1 MFHEE
6 FQTLLEHYN
15 LCNGKLTIL
24 GDINFHFDNMKSP
37 DTRRMCNAMANF
49 SLSQLVSQ
57 TTHIDG
63 HILDWVIV
71 RDSDKLV
78 NSVHVTDRISSDH
91 FPIVF
96 SLDISKPERCKKSVV
111 RRKLSSIDPISFA
124 SEASSR
130 LLNRPIGVDSLSH
143 YNDTLKELLDEHAPP
158 SKRIVPDRPFA
169 PWYGPEILEA
179 KRARRRAERRKNKT
193 NLTVDQQNYENEV
206 KKVNRLVSS
215 KKNAYFSSTV
225 INANGSKDLFTVLNG
240 LLGSN
245 SNSPLPT
252 SYDMSELPNTFSSF
266 FTSKIQKLRQKL
278 DASPFQECQPDPKF
292 TGAPFESFSP
302 VSQTDIEKVIKEM
315 SLKSCELDPI
325 PASVFAQCFPH
336 LLPFITD
343 IVNTSLTTGVFP
355 TDLKQAIV
363 RPLLKKH
370 NLDQNNLS
378 NYRPVSNIS
387 FMSKLIEKVVLLQLN
402 DHLLSNELYDSY
414 QSAYRASRSTETAL
428 IRIINDLLLASDS
441 GQVSLLT
448 LLDLSAAFDT
458 IDHSILLTRLHDSF
472 GISKTVLSWFQS
484 YLSGRTQ
491 TVSVNGI
498 LSSPATL
505 DCGVPQGSVLGPV
518 LFSLYTTPL
527 ADIISNHSI
536 NHHFYA
542 DDTQLYTSD
551 TPENIDSLFRIIS
564 DCFTDIQNWMTK
576 NKLQLNGGK
585 TEAML
590 VGTNNKLSKIESQSF
605 QLGDNTIPL
614 ASSVKNLGVSIDNTL
629 SMQSF
634 VSSTAQ
640 SCFYQLRRI
649 SSIRKYLTVQ
659 ATTKLVVC
667 LILSRLDYCN
677 SLLFGVPSSTTQSL
691 QRIQNSAV
699 RLVLKKKKCVHIT
712 PLLSSLHWL
721 PVSQRIK
728 FKFLVLIFKAVNNLA
743 PSYLSDLLGHY
754 TPPRSLRSSSD
765 PSLLTI
771 PPRLRLSSI
780 ESRSF
785 SVAGPSFWNKLP
797 SSIRSA
803 PSLSAFKSNLK
814 THLFPK

>member
-1 MFHEE
+1 M
-6 FQTLLEHYN
+6 
-15 LCNGKLTIL
+15 
-24 GDINFHFDNMKSP
+24 
-37 DTRRMCNAMANF
+37 
-49 SLSQLVSQ
+49 SQ
-57 TTHIDG
+57 
-63 HILDWVIV
+63 
-71 RDSDKLV
+71 
-78 NSVHVTDRISSDH
+78 
-91 FPIVF
+91 
-96 SLDISKPERCKKSVV
+96 
-111 RRKLSSIDPISFA
+111 
-124 SEASSR
+124 
-130 LLNRPIGVDSLSH
+130 
-143 YNDTLKELLDEHAPP
+143 
-158 SKRIVPDRPFA
+158 
-169 PWYGPEILEA
+169 
-179 KRARRRAERRKNKT
+179 
-193 NLTVDQQNYENEV
+193 
-206 KKVNRLVSS
+206 
-215 KKNAYFSSTV
+215 
-225 INANGSKDLFTVLNG
+225 
-240 LLGSN
+240 
-245 SNSPLPT
+245 
-252 SYDMSELPNTFSSF
+252 LPNTFSSF

-278 DASPFQECQPDPKF
+278 DASPFQDCQPDPKF
-292 TGAPFESFSP
+292 SGIPFESFSP

-325 PASVFAQCFPH
+325 PASVFTQCLPH

-378 NYRPVSNIS
+378 NYRPVSNIP

-402 DHLLSNELYDSY
+402 DHLLSNDLYDSY

-472 GISKTVLSWFQS
+472 GISNTALSWFQS
-484 YLSGRTQ
+484 YLTGRTQ
-491 TVSVNGI
+491 IVSVNGI

-518 LFSLYTTPL
+518 LFSLYITPL
-527 ADIISNHSI
+527 ADIISKHSI
-536 NHHFYA
+536 NHHLYA

-551 TPENIDSLFRIIS
+551 TPENIDSLFRITS

-590 VGTNNKLSKIESQSF
+590 VGTNNKLSKIDSKSF
-605 QLGDNTIPL
+605 KLGDNTIPL
-614 ASSVKNLGVSIDNTL
+614 VSSVKNLGVSIDSSL

-640 SCFYQLRRI
+640 SCFYQLHRI
-649 SSIRKYLTVQ
+649 SSIRKYLTVE

-699 RLVLKKKKCVHIT
+699 RLILKKKKCVHIS

-728 FKFLVLIFKAVNNLA
+728 FKFLTLIFKAVNTLA
-743 PSYLSDLLGHY
+743 PSYLSDLLGQY
-754 TPPRSLRSSSD
+754 TPSRSLRSSSD

-780 ESRSF
+780 ESRAF

-803 PSLSAFKSNLK
+803 PSLPAFKSNLK